1 MREAGADGL
10 LVGSAIMDGNVREN
24 THRLTQVDTT

>member
-10 LVGSAIMDGNVREN
+10 LVGSAIMDGPVLEN
-24 THRLTQVDTT
+24 TERFTHARE